1 MPIRT
6 LIVDDEPH
14 AIDIICRYAT
24 NVPDIEIVTTCNNA
38 IHAFQVLQHN
48 KIDLLFADIKM
59 PGLSGTDLIRS
70 LKKPPMVVFT
80 TAYQEYAVEGFDL
93 NAIDYLVKPIPLN
106 RFLRAVDKVM
116 HYIDGNNNE
125 DDDKSGTVATAPG
138 KHFLYLRIERQ
149 TIKIDTEDIRW
160 IESIRDYIKVITKDK
175 VYVTKQKISV
185 AEKLLPTGH
194 FMRIHRSF
202 IIPLN
207 KIESY
212 HPNYFTVAGAK
223 IPIGRNYK
231 LACMEKFHDGTKDP
245 SGYPDL

>member
-1 MPIRT
+1 MPIKT

-14 AIDIICRYAT
+14 AIDIISRYAA
-24 NVPDIEIVTTCNNA
+24 NVPDIEIVATSSNA
-38 IHAFQVLQHN
+38 LHAFQLLQHN
-48 KIDLLFADIKM
+48 KIDLLFTDIKM
-59 PGLSGTDLIRS
+59 PGLSGTDLVRS
-70 LKKPPMVVFT
+70 LKTPPMIVFT
-80 TAYQEYAVEGFDL
+80 TAFQDYAVEGFDL

-116 HYIDGNNNE
+116 HYING
-125 DDDKSGTVATAPG
+125 KSNDSVERTEPVAPAPG
-138 KHFLYLRIERQ
+138 KYFLYLRIERQ
-149 TIKIDTEDIRW
+149 SVKIDTEDIRW
-160 IESIRDYIKVITKDK
+160 IESIKDYIKVITKDK

-185 AEKLLPTGH
+185 AEKLLPIGH

-212 HPNYFTVAGAK
+212 HPGYFTVTGAK

-231 LACMEKFHDGTKDP
+231 LACMEKFHDDRRAYNIP
-245 SGYPDL
+245 L

>member
-14 AIDIICRYAT
+14 AIDIICRYAA
-24 NVPDIEIVTTCNNA
+24 NVPDIEIVTTSSNA
-38 IHAFQVLQHN
+38 VHAFQVLQHN

-116 HYIDGNNNE
+116 HYINGNNN
-125 DDDKSGTVATAPG
+125 DGTEKAEPVAVAPG

-185 AEKLLPTGH
+185 AEKLLPIGH

-212 HPNYFTVAGAK
+212 HPGYFTIAGTK

-231 LACMEKFHDGTKDP
+231 LVCMEKFHD
-245 SGYPDL
+245 DLQGQPGLL